1 MQKQNMNQDL
11 PYIALIE
18 RAREEHLLDGLA
30 CPVVLGAYKDG
41 SPAVFDLM
49 KERSMITSG
58 GCYSWDS
65 SSYTPLDRAIL
76 TNLYFK
82 TDTRFFLIDDVWRD
96 SAEFFELIPQIP
108 ETYPGPSDETISL
121 LAGIRLGLKMKLGDD
136 YLKKITPSVKDTF
149 PSILTV
155 FELNGSRG
163 PLTNFT
169 HLSHLAEDGDGINIA
184 INLSV
189 KEKELK
195 GIIDDA
201 GMDFFPWRILRP
213 LEDKSLMEKLIPGS
227 SSFSPNNN
235 STFIVKS
242 SKGIEEIDLLENIK
256 DFGVII
262 DGNRGFHYS
271 PDD

>member
-1 MQKQNMNQDL
+1 MQKQNMNSDL

-18 RAREEHLLDGLA
+18 RAREEHLLDGLE

-58 GCYSWDS
+58 GCYESES
-65 SSYTPLDRAIL
+65 SSYTPLDRVIL
-76 TNLYFK
+76 TNLYLK
-82 TDTRFFLIDDVWRD
+82 TDTRFFLVDDVWRD
-96 SAEFFELIPQIP
+96 SAEFYELIPQIP
-108 ETYPGPSDETISL
+108 ETYPGPSDNTICL
-121 LAGIRLGLKMKLGDD
+121 LASIRTALKMKMGDD

-155 FELNGSRG
+155 FELNGARG
-163 PLTNFT
+163 PLEDFT

-189 KEKELK
+189 RENELQ
-195 GIIDDA
+195 GIIDDD
-201 GMDFFPWRILRP
+201 GMDFFHWRILRP
-213 LEDKSLMEKLIPGS
+213 LKDKSLMEKLIPGS
-227 SSFSPNNN
+227 SSFSPNND

-242 SKGIEEIDLLENIK
+242 SKGIEEIDLLNGIN

>member
-1 MQKQNMNQDL
+1 MQKQNMNSDL

-18 RAREEHLLDGLA
+18 RAREEHLLDGLE

-49 KERSMITSG
+49 KERSMITSV
-58 GCYSWDS
+58 GCYERES
-65 SSYTPLDRAIL
+65 SSYTPLDRVIL
-76 TNLYFK
+76 TNLYLK
-82 TDTRFFLIDDVWRD
+82 TDTRFFIVDDVWRD
-96 SAEFFELIPQIP
+96 SAEFYELIPQIP
-108 ETYPGPSDETISL
+108 ETYPGPSDNTISL
-121 LAGIRLGLKMKLGDD
+121 LASIRMALRMKMGDD
-136 YLKKITPSVKDTF
+136 YLKKIAPSVKDTF

-163 PLTNFT
+163 PLEDFT

-184 INLSV
+184 INLSL
-189 KEKELK
+189 KEDELQ
-195 GIIDDA
+195 GIIDDE

-213 LEDKSLMEKLIPGS
+213 LKDKSLMEKLIPGS
-227 SSFSPNNN
+227 SSFSPDNN

-242 SKGIEEIDLLENIK
+242 SKGIEEIDLLERIK